1 MKKIFNLI
9 LVATTLFVFSNA
21 YAQEKYLPVSETP
34 RQIAS
39 YVKAHFPKSKIISVK
54 EDKEI
59 FKTEYEVKLNTMVEL
74 EFDGHFSI
82 KNIESKDALPQS
94 VVPTRIAAYV
104 QKNYPDNKIIE
115 WKKKKKGQK
124 IELDND
130 IDLVFDLSG
139 KFLGI
144 DR

>member
-1 MKKIFNLI
+1 MKKIFSLI
-9 LVATTLFVFSNA
+9 LVVTTLLIFSNVN
-21 YAQEKYLPVSETP
+21 AQEKYIPVSETP
-34 RQIAS
+34 GQIVS

-59 FKTEYEVKLNTMVEL
+59 LKTEYEVKLDTMVEL
-74 EFDGHFSI
+74 EFDEQFSI
-82 KNIESKDALPQS
+82 KNIESKDPLPQS
-94 VVPTRIAAYV
+94 VIPKNIAAYV
-104 QKNYPDNKIIE
+104 HKNYPDNKILE
-115 WKKKKKGQK
+115 WKKEKKGQK

-130 IDLVFDLSG
+130 IDLVFDLNG